1 MNDHATDLDA
11 TIAVTF
17 AVEPLIGDDWDKFAS
32 LQEAHYREVAGFRA
46 ALDRLNIDK
55 EKYLALEKS
64 GRLHLVKARAWN
76 GALVGYSAHLVHTHL
91 HYAHV
96 LVAEDDVF
104 YVTPTM
110 RGRGVAKAMRAF
122 ACETLKAR
130 GVKLV
135 LARVKPDIPHTHLE
149 KLGYSVME
157 TVYAK
162 VL

>member
-1 MNDHATDLDA
+1 MNDHFATH
-11 TIAVTF
+11 TQVTF
-17 AVEPLIGDDWDKFAS
+17 AVEPLIGDDWDKFAM

-55 EKYLALEKS
+55 EKYIALEKS
-64 GRLHLVKARAWN
+64 GRLHLVKARACN
-76 GALVGYSAHLVHTHL
+76 GALVGYSAHLVHPHL

-96 LVAEDDVF
+96 LVADDDVF

-110 RGRGVAKAMRAF
+110 RGRGVARHMREF
-122 ACETLKAR
+122 ACATLKEK

-135 LARVKPDIPHTHLE
+135 LARVKPTIPHTHLE
-149 KLGYSVME
+149 KLGYEVME